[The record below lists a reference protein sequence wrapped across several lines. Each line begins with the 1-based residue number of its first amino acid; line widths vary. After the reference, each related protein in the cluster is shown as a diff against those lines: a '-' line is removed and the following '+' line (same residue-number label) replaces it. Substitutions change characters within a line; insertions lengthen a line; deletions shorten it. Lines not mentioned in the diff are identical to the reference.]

1 MFLAILKAMSSNRT
15 LEKATSSVVATPE
28 NKKASLQALVGSA
41 TSIRRKRLP
50 QKLKI
55 TLENINIEVGENG
68 VLEPKPVDKLL
79 NWEIQRLSKAAY
91 NAKQQKVSNK

>member
-55 TLENINIEVGENG
+55 TPENINIEVGENG